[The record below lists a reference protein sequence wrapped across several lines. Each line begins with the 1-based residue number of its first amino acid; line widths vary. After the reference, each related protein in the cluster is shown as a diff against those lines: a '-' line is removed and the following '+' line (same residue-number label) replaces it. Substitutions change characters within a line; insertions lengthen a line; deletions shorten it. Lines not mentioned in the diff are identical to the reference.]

1 MPLLGWHVSD
11 RVDLVGSDASSR
23 ERRRGHVGLQPTAGE
38 VGMLEAMR
46 KIYDAGTLADE
57 LGK

>member
-1 MPLLGWHVSD
+1 MLTNHHVAADTLSKI
-11 RVDLVGSDASSR
+11 S
-23 ERRRGHVGLQPTAGE
+23 TAEHNYYRDGFFAITHADE